1 MNEFDSDNLLLAT
14 LNSIGDAVILTD
26 TDSRVTFLNPV
37 AERLTGWCQAE
48 AVGKPLDRVFRLVKA
63 DARKPL
69 ENPTDRALRADEP
82 VELPEHTLLIA
93 KDGAETA
100 IDDSAAPIKY
110 AQGDVAGAVI
120 VFRDV
125 SGQQQAQQD
134 LRVYRERLELVV
146 NASDIGL
153 WYCDLPFDKLAWN
166 AQVKQHFGLPAACEV
181 TIDNF
186 YQRLHP
192 DDREKTRQA
201 IERCIEEH
209 VNYDTEYRTVGLDGR
224 VRWIRAIGRPFYDC
238 AGAPVRFDGI
248 TLDIP
253 AQVRQAE
260 LLRQSEAQFRTLA
273 NSIPQLAWM
282 ARPDGYI
289 FWYNQRWYDYTGT
302 HLTQVQGW
310 GWQCVH
316 DPEQLPQVM
325 KSIKHSFASGEPWED
340 TFPLRRYDGE
350 MRWHLS
356 RMLPV
361 SDDQGQLVLW
371 FGTNTEVTEQREAAR
386 RKDEFLATLAH
397 ELRNPLAP
405 LRTSLELMRVA
416 PHDAALMKEA
426 RATVAR
432 QVNQMVRLVD
442 DLLDVSRITRD
453 KIRLQKTRV
462 ELAAVVRSALE
473 TVQPLLLEAGHSLT
487 VSLPEQPVFLYA
499 DPTRLTQVLSN
510 LLNNAVKYTDEAG
523 RIWVGASR
531 QQDAVVLTVKDTG
544 IGIPAARLTRIFD
557 MFAQVDG
564 SLQRSR
570 SGLGIGLTLV
580 KRLVEMHGGTVEA
593 HSSGPGA
600 GSEFIV
606 RLPLGADID
615 ARAPDSVADAVISGT
630 IKHRILVVDD
640 NRDAATALAAI
651 LTVLGYDAR
660 SAFDGADALMQAT
673 VFRPEVVLLDLRMPR
688 LNGFETAE
696 RLRAQAGGQ
705 SLVLI
710 ALTGYGQEKDRRRT
724 AAAGFDHHWI
734 KPVDPAMLETM
745 LAGVT
750 QAIR

>member
-1 MNEFDSDNLLLAT
+1 
-14 LNSIGDAVILTD
+14 
-26 TDSRVTFLNPV
+26 
-37 AERLTGWCQAE
+37 
-48 AVGKPLDRVFRLVKA
+48 
-63 DARKPL
+63 
-69 ENPTDRALRADEP
+69 
-82 VELPEHTLLIA
+82 
-93 KDGAETA
+93 
-100 IDDSAAPIKY
+100 
-110 AQGDVAGAVI
+110 
-120 VFRDV
+120 
-125 SGQQQAQQD
+125 

-153 WYCDLPFDKLAWN
+153 WYCDLPFDKLAWY

-181 TIDNF
+181 TIDDF

-523 RIWVGASR
+523 RIWLGASR

-615 ARAPDSVADAVISGT
+615 ARAPDSVANAVISGT

>member
-1 MNEFDSDNLLLAT
+1 MRTRDCPPACARSR
-14 LNSIGDAVILTD
+14 SAV
-26 TDSRVTFLNPV
+26 S
-37 AERLTGWCQAE
+37 
-48 AVGKPLDRVFRLVKA
+48 KPLSLGMRRSSSTTSGRNTVACISASAPSK
-63 DARKPL
+63 
-69 ENPTDRALRADEP
+69 ALRASYPSTVSMAASAVAASRLSSTTRMRCLMVPDITASATESGALASMSAP
-82 VELPEHTLLIA
+82 NGKRTMNSLPAPGPLLCASTVPPCIS
-93 KDGAETA
+93 T
-100 IDDSAAPIKY
+100 
-110 AQGDVAGAVI
+110 
-120 VFRDV
+120 RR
-125 SGQQQAQQD
+125 
-134 LRVYRERLELVV
+134 LTRVRPMPRPLRERCSEPSTCANISKMRVSRAAGIPMPV
-146 NASDIGL
+146 SFTVSTTAS
-153 WYCDLPFDKLAWN
+153 CCRLAPT
-166 AQVKQHFGLPAACEV
+166 QIRPASSVYLTA
-181 TIDNF
+181 
-186 YQRLHP
+186 L
-192 DDREKTRQA
+192 
-201 IERCIEEH
+201 
-209 VNYDTEYRTVGLDGR
+209 LS
-224 VRWIRAIGRPFYDC
+224 
-238 AGAPVRFDGI
+238 RFDNTCVNRVGSAYRN
-248 TLDIP
+248 TGCSGRLTVRLCP
-253 AQVRQAE
+253 ASSSNGCTVSSA
-260 LLRQSEAQFRTLA
+260 LRTTA
-273 NSIPQLAWM
+273 
-282 ARPDGYI
+282 
-289 FWYNQRWYDYTGT
+289 
-302 HLTQVQGW
+302 
-310 GWQCVH
+310 
-316 DPEQLPQVM
+316 
-325 KSIKHSFASGEPWED
+325 ASS
-340 TFPLRRYDGE
+340 TRVFCRRI
-350 MRWHLS
+350 LS
-356 RMLPV
+356 RVM
-361 SDDQGQLVLW
+361 
-371 FGTNTEVTEQREAAR
+371 
-386 RKDEFLATLAH
+386 
-397 ELRNPLAP
+397 
-405 LRTSLELMRVA
+405 
-416 PHDAALMKEA
+416 
-426 RATVAR
+426 
-432 QVNQMVRLVD
+432 
-442 DLLDVSRITRD
+442 RD

-523 RIWVGASR
+523 RIWVGASW

-606 RLPLGADID
+606 RLPMGADID
-615 ARAPDSVADAVISGT
+615 ARAPDSVANAVISGT